1 MFAGVLREGTDA
13 HALWVGDDWDGFKA
27 KWKQLSDDGLRLIDL
42 ETYVEGSTRKYA
54 GVFRAGTD
62 AHALW
67 VGDDWD
73 GFRAKWK
80 ELSGG
85 GLRLVNIGVYGPS
98 VS

>member
-1 MFAGVLREGTDA
+1 MCIRD
-13 HALWVGDDWDGFKA
+13 
-27 KWKQLSDDGLRLIDL
+27 RN
-42 ETYVEGSTRKYA
+42 TRRYA

-73 GFRAKWK
+73 GFKTKCK
-80 ELSGG
+80 EFEDK
-85 GLRLVNIGVYGPS
+85 GLRLINMEVYGPS